1 MREVKTYLI
10 ESQMAAVKIG
20 ISSDVEARMKNCQTG
35 NPDRLRLVGILFGN
49 REPELHAKFQ
59 SHRIHGEWFHASPVL
74 TWWESEGRM
83 TPTKRRRRQAGS
95 VYEACGRFYVR
106 YRKAGRQ
113 VSQYLCDRDEVHTSK
128 SCPAVLAKRDECMRQ
143 IQ

>member
-83 TPTKRRRRQAGS
+83 TPTKRRRRQVLRAIQKSGS
-95 VYEACGRFYVR
+95 TGF
-106 YRKAGRQ
+106 
-113 VSQYLCDRDEVHTSK
+113 SI
-128 SCPAVLAKRDECMRQ
+128 PMRPRRSPHK
-143 IQ
+143 